1 MPLWCWRP
9 RDLCACS
16 HQLTVSYRF
25 LRCLRYLLRRT
36 IRGTGPW
43 HKLMEST
50 SQRATVNILNAPL
63 PGGPTTLRHMFH
75 KTWNALIAFWRF
87 CSVSIPEKLDPLSQ
101 GHTHVD
107 EKPPTWCSTM
117 FGWGWAS
124 VVKATVLSGFNRKP
138 RPAKAVT
145 SENSNLSRTWH
156 VSRPTLR
163 KTALNNLGLSTPPL
177 SHATCNRKT
186 SY

>member
-50 SQRATVNILNAPL
+50 SQRAWTSWMPHSPAGQPRYVTCFTKRGMPWL
-63 PGGPTTLRHMFH
+63 PSEDFVPYPYQKNWTLCR
-75 KTWNALIAFWRF
+75 K
-87 CSVSIPEKLDPLSQ
+87 D
-101 GHTHVD
+101 THVD